1 MDTHTSS
8 SYLAGGLLDIH
19 TSSSYLARGL
29 VDIHT
34 SLAYLAGGV
43 VDRHTSSSYK
53 VGGVEWTTSVVL
65 WNATNGEHGA
75 HYHPAWLLQR

>member
-1 MDTHTSS
+1 MDTHTLLSYLAGGVVDIHTLS
-8 SYLAGGLLDIH
+8 FYLAGGLLYIH

-34 SLAYLAGGV
+34 SSA
-43 VDRHTSSSYK
+43 YK